1 LTQYTNSE
9 QLLNTRIVRQINDT
23 VKHCKTIS
31 NRHGKY
37 PVDFP
42 DFQECQST
50 KSMTDDDDDD
60 SDDTW

>member
-37 PVDFP
+37 PVDF
-42 DFQECQST
+42 QECQST